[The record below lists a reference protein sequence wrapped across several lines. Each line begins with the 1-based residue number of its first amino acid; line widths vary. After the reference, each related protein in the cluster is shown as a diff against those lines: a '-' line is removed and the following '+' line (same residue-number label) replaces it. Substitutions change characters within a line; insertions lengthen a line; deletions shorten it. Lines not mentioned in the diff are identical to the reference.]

1 MKSRNILIT
10 GSARGIGKAAALH
23 LAGLGHNIAINGV
36 HDKESLRALQSE
48 IEGFGVRCCRF
59 FGDVGNHEKA
69 REFYELAKNTLGSVD
84 VLINNAGVSHVG
96 LFQDMTPVQ
105 WQQIVSTNLNSVYNM
120 CHFAI
125 PDMVHAQSGRII
137 NISSIWGICGA
148 SCEAAY
154 AATKGAVN
162 ALTRS
167 LGKELAPSNI
177 QVNAIAC
184 GAIDTDMNRCF
195 CAEELANL
203 AGEIPAGRLGQP
215 DEVAKMIALLINV
228 PDYLNGEVIKMD
240 GGYI

>member
-1 MKSRNILIT
+1 MNSRNILIT
-10 GSARGIGKAAALH
+10 GSARGIGRATALH
-23 LAGLGHNIAINGV
+23 LASLGHNIAINGI
-36 HDKESLRALQSE
+36 HDEKKLCSLQAE
-48 IEGFGVRCCRF
+48 IEGFGVRCCHF
-59 FGDVGNHEKA
+59 LGDVGNHEKA

-96 LFQDMTPVQ
+96 LFQDMTPLQ
-105 WQQIVSTNLNSVYNM
+105 WQQIISTNLNSVYNM

-137 NISSIWGICGA
+137 NISSMWGICGA

-154 AATKGAVN
+154 AATKGAIN

-195 CAEELANL
+195 CAEELADL
-203 AGEIPAGRLGQP
+203 AEEIPAGRLGQQE
-215 DEVAKMIALLINV
+215 EVAKMIALLINA

-240 GGYI
+240 GGYV